1 MGCACWP
8 GRNGSDRLSFAVT
21 AHLSAT
27 HVSLRTWARTGASSQ
42 RRLTCRNDSP
52 VCRTKLDL
60 SLLFAATSLIGLAGC
75 SSDDTAEDT
84 DAATSSTTTSSTAV
98 PGTSSGEPDGTD
110 SSSSTAAESGSAT
123 TGGPEVTVAAGPTK
137 GGTIATNEAGD
148 RLAVANKATGDVT
161 IFAIDGAAAPAVV
174 ARVSV
179 GSEPTSVAWN
189 AAGDTLFV
197 VNRGDGSVSKIVDA
211 DGEDPSVE
219 TTAMVGSEASIGALS
234 PSGRRLYVSNWADG
248 TVSVVD
254 TASMEVTETL
264 EVGGAPHA
272 ICVSND
278 LDDDDDDETLY
289 VTDFFALDR
298 TGAEATDTGR
308 RARVITVAAGD
319 GSLGE
324 VALDPFEDAG
334 IPAAKGSGAFP
345 NQLYGCVLNDA
356 HLYVTS
362 VGASPEPLG
371 TTTDFRQNVQGLVHA
386 IDIESGTV
394 DEARTLNLNALVEDL
409 MPPKRFVAIPA
420 DIAFAPNS
428 DFGYVAS
435 MASDAVLRVDWSQS
449 PPAAGSPSGASFL
462 PASLSP
468 TGIAIAGTTAY
479 VYNEVARSVSVID
492 LAAQETVGEVES
504 APQPAAADEIEAL
517 EGQRFFNT
525 GLARWSANGWVS
537 CAACHPFGTT
547 DNVTWTFPAGP
558 RQSVDLTATFDASG
572 SVQRI
577 LNWTAIFDEVH
588 DFELNTRS
596 VANGTGAIVSDGALN
611 DDGTPNAAV
620 RIDFV
625 GPGGPGNPVNAFNR
639 GSAAAV
645 AAGGARPEDWDQI
658 NAYIRSLRSPHGRST
673 PDGDPEA
680 GRQVFEDGG
689 CQNCHGG
696 PLWTLSERYYN
707 PLLDAD
713 ASTVT
718 LADAGVADV
727 GDVRADQL
735 ASTDTATFSVI
746 DVDANGPPHR
756 HACVVRRVGT
766 FDADG
771 PDGHG
776 AAEVRQNG
784 GNAQGV
790 DGFNVPSL
798 LGIGMGAPYLH
809 NGAAATL
816 DELLSDAFGD
826 HLRAG
831 NQVFSPTEQQRA
843 DLVAFLQTIDDDTPT
858 MDVPAGQRFCPTGF
872 TPPVPQ
878 Q

>member
-1 MGCACWP
+1 M
-8 GRNGSDRLSFAVT
+8 
-21 AHLSAT
+21 
-27 HVSLRTWARTGASSQ
+27 
-42 RRLTCRNDSP
+42 
-52 VCRTKLDL
+52 CRTRLDL
-60 SLLFAATSLIGLAGC
+60 PYLLATASLLAVVGC
-75 SSDDTAEDT
+75 SSDDTNEAPETET
-84 DAATSSTTTSSTAV
+84 DPGSTETGDPTPTSGGSTTSAGSE
-98 PGTSSGEPDGTD
+98 SGG
-110 SSSSTAAESGSAT
+110 STAADE
-123 TGGPEVTVAAGPTK
+123 TGGSTSGGTEVVVAAGPTK

-148 RLAVANKATGDVT
+148 RLAVANKGTGDVT
-161 IFAIDGAAAPAVV
+161 IFTLDGAADPVEV
-174 ARVSV
+174 ARVPV

-189 AAGDTLFV
+189 AAGDELYV
-197 VNRGDGSVSKIVDA
+197 VVRGEGTVSKIVGV
-211 DGEDPSVE
+211 DGDTPSVE
-219 TTAMVGSEASIGALS
+219 ASVEVGAEPSLGALS
-234 PSGRRLYVSNWADG
+234 PTGASLYVSNWADG

-254 TASMEVTETL
+254 TAAMTVAETFA
-264 EVGGAPHA
+264 VGGAPHA

-278 LDDDDDDETLY
+278 LDEDDDDETLY
-289 VTDFFALDR
+289 VTDFFALER

-308 RARVITVAAGD
+308 RARVFTIAAGD
-319 GSLGE
+319 GSIGE
-324 VALDPFEDAG
+324 IGLDPFEDAG
-334 IPAAKGSGAFP
+334 IPAAVGSGAFP

-386 IDIESGTV
+386 IDVESGAV
-394 DEARTLNLNALVEDL
+394 DEARTLNLNALVEDQL
-409 MPPKRFVAIPA
+409 PPKRFVAIPA
-420 DIAFAPNS
+420 DLAFAPNS

-435 MASDAVLRVDWSQS
+435 MASDAVLRVDWSQD
-449 PPAAGSPSGASFL
+449 PPVAGSPSGASFL
-462 PASLSP
+462 PASFSP

-492 LAAQETVGEVES
+492 LAAQETVGEVEA
-504 APQPAAADEIEAL
+504 APQPDAADEIDIL
-517 EGQRFFNT
+517 RGQRFFNT

-588 DFELNTRS
+588 DFELNTRA
-596 VANGTGAIVSDGALN
+596 VANGTGAIVSDAALN
-611 DDGTPNAAV
+611 DDGTPNAAA
-620 RIDFV
+620 RIDIE
-625 GPGGPGNPVNAFNR
+625 GPGGVGNPANAFNR

-645 AAGGARPEDWDQI
+645 AAGGALPEDWDQI
-658 NAYIRSLRSPHGRST
+658 EDYIRSLRSPHGRT
-673 PDGDPEA
+673 VTEGDPEA
-680 GRQVFEDGG
+680 GRQVFLDGG

-696 PLWTLSERYYN
+696 VLWTLSERYYN

-713 ASTVT
+713 ASAVT
-718 LADAGVADV
+718 MAEAGVADV

-735 ASTDTATFSVI
+735 ASTDTTTFSVI

-756 HACVVRRVGT
+756 HSCVVRRVGT

-771 PDGHG
+771 PDGQG

-798 LGIGMGAPYLH
+798 LGIGMGAPFLH
-809 NGAAATL
+809 NGAAASL
-816 DELLSDAFGD
+816 DELMSDAFGD

-831 NQVFSPTEQQRA
+831 NLVFSPTDQQRA
-843 DLVAFLQTIDDDTPT
+843 DLVAFLQTIDDSTET
-858 MDVPAGQRFCPTGF
+858 IAVPAGQRFCPTGF
-872 TPPVPQ
+872 VPPAEEP
-878 Q
+878 